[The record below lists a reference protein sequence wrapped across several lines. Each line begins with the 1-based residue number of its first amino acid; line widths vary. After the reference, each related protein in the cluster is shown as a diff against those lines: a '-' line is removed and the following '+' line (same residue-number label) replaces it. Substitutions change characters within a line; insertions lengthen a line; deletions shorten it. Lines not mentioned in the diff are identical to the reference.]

1 MSLAKITNVKSM
13 FSSGGKI
20 DEDFVYFIAFLYCIS
35 TGEIGAVELFKTG
48 KDSKYGKY
56 SATFQDTYRLGVG
69 WSYGLADAC
78 EMIAR
83 KVSDAKDDPM
93 KLLLVKLSQVV
104 RLGDDLVLFFRD
116 ELKNSLQTY
125 SIKYEAN
132 LESQKLFSEMFYT
145 LMSTASFMI
154 SANAIMSMLMG
165 FGDSEQILIVSMM
178 GTGGGMAVF
187 VAMMFMM
194 FPRDTLE
201 HTDKDIEKQFRMKIY
216 SALAASVGITAVLI
230 ASGALPLV
238 LAVGL
243 GGIPLLYPGIIAKK
257 KESRISSYTEW
268 YPTFILHFG
277 QLYATVGSMG
287 QALQAV
293 MRSNFGPL
301 QPNIDSIKNRIKNR
315 IDQILAFE
323 LFSIECG
330 NHLIANGN
338 DVFSTSVEKG
348 ADMNIVGNVVADVT
362 KKVNELRGK
371 RSQNSSTFQLV
382 VLILHVLSLSIFGL
396 MNKLTEL
403 FNDLSGGDLSNAA
416 FELSPVDPAVMEALM
431 PILLIMTSVISG
443 FAIKILQGGVYKT
456 VFFHIGLLLVIGGIS
471 MYAISMFMAEFLD
484 SIIFTAPVPGI

>member
-1 MSLAKITNVKSM
+1 MSLVKLPNIKSL
-13 FSSGGKI
+13 FSSAGKI
-20 DEDFVYFIAFLYCIS
+20 DEDFVYFIAFLYSIS

-78 EMIAR
+78 EMISR
-83 KVSDAKDDPM
+83 KVSDANDDPM

-145 LMSTASFMI
+145 LMSTAAFMI
-154 SANAIMSMLMG
+154 SANSIMSMLMG

-194 FPRDTLE
+194 FSRDKLA
-201 HTDKDIEKQFRMKIY
+201 HTDDDMKKQFRIKIY
-216 SALAASVGITAVLI
+216 IALGAAIGISVVLI
-230 ASGALPLV
+230 FSGVIPPV

-257 KESRISSYTEW
+257 TESRITSYTEW

-277 QLYATVGSMG
+277 QLYSTVGSMG
-287 QALQAV
+287 QALNAV
-293 MRSNFGPL
+293 MRSNFGPIQTHINSL
-301 QPNIDSIKNRIKNR
+301 KNRIKNR
-315 IDQILAFE
+315 IDQVLAFN

-338 DVFSTSVEKG
+338 DVFSTAVDKG
-348 ADMNIVGNVVADVT
+348 ADMNIVGNVVSDVT

-371 RSQNSSTFQLV
+371 RNQNASTFQLV
-382 VLILHVLSLSIFGL
+382 VIILHVLSLSIFGL

-403 FNDLSGGDLSNAA
+403 FNGLSDGDLSNAA
-416 FELSPVDPAVMEALM
+416 FELSPVDPAIMAALM
-431 PILLIMTSVISG
+431 PVLLIMTSVISG
-443 FAIKILQGGVYKT
+443 FAIKILQGGLYDTVY
-456 VFFHIGLLLVIGGIS
+456 FYIGLLLAVGGIS
-471 MYAISMFMAEFLD
+471 MFSISLFMSDFLD
-484 SIIFTAPVPGI
+484 SIIFTAPVPGV